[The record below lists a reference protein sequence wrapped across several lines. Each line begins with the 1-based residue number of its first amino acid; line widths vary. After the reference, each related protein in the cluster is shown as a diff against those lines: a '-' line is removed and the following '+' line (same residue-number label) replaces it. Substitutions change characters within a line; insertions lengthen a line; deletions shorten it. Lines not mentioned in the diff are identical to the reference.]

1 MASGRRPPLLLATLL
16 ACGLLWLAAA
26 RPVGAQTGDDTTDDT
41 SAETTDDTPVPAQD
55 IIPEPD
61 SGRPPE
67 DAGDRGGALQGLVFV
82 LILVGVG
89 GITAIVVRESRRS
102 RERQPSP

>member
-1 MASGRRPPLLLATLL
+1 MASMRRSLLALATL
-16 ACGLLWLAAA
+16 ACVLLWLAPA

-41 SAETTDDTPVPAQD
+41 SADTTDDTPVPAQD

-67 DAGDRGGALQGLVFV
+67 DAGDRGGALQGVVFV

-102 RERQPSP
+102 RQRQPSP